1 MTNLTWIEGSTRS
14 GKTTRLLQ
22 HVAEVA
28 KAPSAPPATGAVYL
42 LFAANGDTRLTL
54 TDRLASVL
62 PATLPITTATPAG
75 FIQNEVTLFWPVL
88 VEALDLSPQF
98 PMKLRPENE
107 QELATQL
114 WRKALDAQGL
124 EVPGWTEAQ
133 IVRRSLDFL
142 QLAASGAMSATDLL
156 TMLADGMPRG
166 TATLEVWEAI
176 ADAVVQWR
184 DWCLR
189 QGFLTYSIATE
200 LYGQHLLP
208 HPLYQEKF
216 PQRFSGVFADDFDE
230 YPAIFAELLQQADL
244 WGLPTAVTWNPQGK
258 VRLGVGADPDATSDL
273 RATAAIET
281 LPTADSLA
289 AMWADGLVETVLNPV
304 ATPQPIDAISAI
316 QATSRGELLRHTAEA
331 IAHAIHHESLPP
343 GEIAVIGPG
352 FDAIARYTL
361 AEILQKQGIPVAS
374 LNDQRPLVSTPLVR
388 SVLTLLPFVYPGLGR
403 HLTTDAVAEMLV
415 VLSQSP
421 TGSPSRSWFE
431 RVQIDPVR
439 AELIVDHCFQPDP
452 DQPQLL
458 EVTEFPRWDRL
469 GYQATEAFN
478 AIRQWIA
485 QQQQALQ
492 QRLISTPV
500 NLIDRAIQEFL
511 WRGNYLP
518 YDQLAALRE
527 LMETAQHF
535 WEVQGRLRQ
544 RKQLSNDG
552 LDTTLSPV
560 ARFLQL
566 LHQGIVT
573 ANPYPVRPLEPDQQ
587 GVTLSTVFQYR
598 SQRLSHRWQFWL
610 DASSP
615 RWLTGTDELFGYAVF
630 LKDWSGQPI
639 SVDFIEHSHEARL
652 ERILRDLLGRT
663 TERIVL
669 CHSDLA
675 VNGQEQTGPLLS
687 LVDLVEPL
695 SLVPPETVAD
705 TASDPQ
711 LTTEA

>member
-1 MTNLTWIEGSTRS
+1 MTNLTWIEGGTRS
-14 GKTTRLLQ
+14 GKTARLLE
-22 HVAEVA
+22 HVADMAVA
-28 KAPSAPPATGAVYL
+28 RAAALVPGGVYL

-54 TDRLASVL
+54 SDRIAEVL

-88 VEALDLSPQF
+88 VESLGLSPQF

-114 WRKALDAQGL
+114 WHQALEDGQL
-124 EVPGWTEAQ
+124 EVPGWTATQ

-142 QLAASGAMSATDLL
+142 QLAAAGGIPAADLP
-156 TMLADGMPRG
+156 TMLADGMPKG
-166 TATLEVWEAI
+166 TATLEVWGAI
-176 ADAVVQWR
+176 ADAVVNWR

-216 PQRFSGVFADDFDE
+216 PQRFGGLFADDLDE
-230 YPAIFAELLQQADL
+230 YPGIFADLLRQGDR
-244 WGLPTAVTWNPQGK
+244 WGLPTAVTWNPFGQ
-258 VRLGVGADPDATSDL
+258 VRLGVGADPAATSDL
-273 RATAAIET
+273 RATATVET
-281 LPTADSLA
+281 LSDTASNTLA
-289 AMWADGLVETVLNPV
+289 ATWATPLIATVLNPV
-304 ATPQPIDAISAI
+304 ATPQPIDAVSLI
-316 QATSRGELLRHTAEA
+316 QATSRGELLRQTAEA
-331 IAHAIHHESLPP
+331 IAHAIRHESLQP
-343 GEIAVIGPG
+343 GDIAVIGPG

-403 HLTTDAVAEMLV
+403 QLTADAVAEMLV
-415 VLSQSP
+415 VLSQSSQGNP
-421 TGSPSRSWFE
+421 QRSWFE

-452 DQPQLL
+452 EQPQLL

-469 GYQATEAFN
+469 GYQATEAYN
-478 AIRQWIA
+478 GIRQWIG
-485 QQQQALQ
+485 QQRQARQ
-492 QRLISTPV
+492 QRLMTSPV

-544 RKQLSNDG
+544 RQQLSHDS
-552 LDTTLSPV
+552 LETPLSPV

-566 LHQGIVT
+566 LQQGIVT

-630 LKDWSGQPI
+630 LQDWDGQPMT
-639 SVDFIEHSHEARL
+639 VDFIEQSHEARL

-663 TERIVL
+663 TERVIL

-675 VNGQEQTGPLLS
+675 VNGQEQMGPLLA
-687 LVDLVEPL
+687 LVDLAELL
-695 SLVPPETVAD
+695 SPGVIAT
-705 TASDPQ
+705 
-711 LTTEA
+711 

>member
-1 MTNLTWIEGSTRS
+1 MTNLTWIEGGTRS
-14 GKTTRLLQ
+14 GKTGRLLE
-22 HVAEVA
+22 HLTTVAVA
-28 KAPSAPPATGAVYL
+28 SSATLPPGAVYL

-54 TDRLASVL
+54 TDRLADAV
-62 PATLPITTATPAG
+62 PAALPITTATPAG

-114 WRKALDAQGL
+114 WRQALDEGKL
-124 EVPGWTEAQ
+124 EVPGWTETQ

-142 QLAASGAMSATDLL
+142 QLAAAGGIPAADLPTL
-156 TMLADGMPRG
+156 LADGMPRG
-166 TATLEVWEAI
+166 TATLEVWGAI
-176 ADAVVQWR
+176 AEAVMHWR

-189 QGFLTYSIATE
+189 HGFLTYGIATE

-216 PQRFSGVFADDFDE
+216 PQRFGGLFADDWDE
-230 YPAIFAELLQQADL
+230 YPGIFADLLRYGDR
-244 WGLPTAVTWNPQGK
+244 WGLPTAVTWNPHGQ
-258 VRLGVGADPDATSDL
+258 VRVGVGADPAATFDL
-273 RATAAIET
+273 RAIATVEILPDTAPDA
-281 LPTADSLA
+281 LA
-289 AMWADGLVETVLNPV
+289 ATWATAVVETVLNPV
-304 ATPQPIDAISAI
+304 ATPQPVEAVNLI
-316 QATSRGELLRHTAEA
+316 QATSRGELLRQTAEA
-331 IAHAIHHESLPP
+331 IAHTIHHEAVPP

-421 TGSPSRSWFE
+421 TGNPQRSWFE

-452 DQPQLL
+452 EQPQLL
-458 EVTEFPRWDRL
+458 DVTEFPRWDRL
-469 GYQATEAFN
+469 GYQATDAYN

-485 QQQQALQ
+485 QQQQARQ
-492 QRLISTPV
+492 QRLITSPV

-544 RKQLSNDG
+544 RQQLSGDS
-552 LDTTLSPV
+552 LETSRSPV

-566 LHQGIVT
+566 LQQGIVT
-573 ANPYPVRPLEPDQQ
+573 ANPYPVRSLEPDQQ

-598 SQRLSHRWQFWL
+598 SQRLQHRRQYWL

-615 RWLTGTDELFGYAVF
+615 RWLTGTDELFGYAAF
-630 LKDWSGQPI
+630 LQDWNGQPMT
-639 SVDFIEHSHEARL
+639 VDFVEHSHEARL

-663 TERIVL
+663 TERVIL

-675 VNGQEQTGPLLS
+675 VNGQEQTGPLLA
-687 LVDLVEPL
+687 LVDLAEPL
-695 SLVPPETVAD
+695 SLD
-705 TASDPQ
+705 
-711 LTTEA
+711 

>member
-1 MTNLTWIEGSTRS
+1 MTNLTWIEGGTRS
-14 GKTTRLLQ
+14 GKTARLLE
-22 HVAEVA
+22 HLADVAAARAAALV
-28 KAPSAPPATGAVYL
+28 PGAVYL
-42 LFAANGDTRLTL
+42 LFAANGDTRLTVS
-54 TDRLASVL
+54 DRMAEVL
-62 PATLPITTATPAG
+62 PATLPVTTATPAG

-114 WRKALDAQGL
+114 WRQALDDGRL
-124 EVPGWTEAQ
+124 EVPGWTETQ

-142 QLAASGAMSATDLL
+142 QLAAAGGIPAADLP

-166 TATLEVWEAI
+166 TATLEVWGAI
-176 ADAVVQWR
+176 ADAVVNWR

-216 PQRFSGVFADDFDE
+216 PQRFGGLFADDLDE
-230 YPAIFAELLQQADL
+230 YPGIFADVLRQGDR
-244 WGLPTAVTWNPQGK
+244 WGLPTAVTWNPYGK
-258 VRLGVGADPDATSDL
+258 VRLGVGADPAATCDL
-273 RATAAIET
+273 RATATVET
-281 LPTADSLA
+281 LSDTATDTLA
-289 AMWADGLVETVLNPV
+289 ATWATPLIETVLNPV
-304 ATPQPIDAISAI
+304 ATPQPIDAVSLI
-316 QATSRGELLRHTAEA
+316 QATSRGELLRQTAEA
-331 IAHAIHHESLPP
+331 IAQAIRHESLQP
-343 GEIAVIGPG
+343 GDIAVIGPG

-403 HLTTDAVAEMLV
+403 HLTADAVAEMLV
-415 VLSQSP
+415 VLSQSSQGNP
-421 TGSPSRSWFE
+421 QRSWFE

-452 DQPQLL
+452 EQPQLL

-469 GYQATEAFN
+469 GYQATEAYN

-485 QQQQALQ
+485 QQRQARQ
-492 QRLISTPV
+492 QRLITSPV

-544 RKQLSNDG
+544 RQQLSHDR
-552 LDTTLSPV
+552 LDTPLSPV

-566 LHQGIVT
+566 LQQGIVT

-630 LKDWSGQPI
+630 LQDWHGQPI
-639 SVDFIEHSHEARL
+639 TVDFIEQSHEARL

-663 TERIVL
+663 TERVIL

-675 VNGQEQTGPLLS
+675 VNGQEQTGPLLA
-687 LVDLVEPL
+687 LVDLAEP
-695 SLVPPETVAD
+695 SAAGEQKAG
-705 TASDPQ
+705 A
-711 LTTEA
+711 